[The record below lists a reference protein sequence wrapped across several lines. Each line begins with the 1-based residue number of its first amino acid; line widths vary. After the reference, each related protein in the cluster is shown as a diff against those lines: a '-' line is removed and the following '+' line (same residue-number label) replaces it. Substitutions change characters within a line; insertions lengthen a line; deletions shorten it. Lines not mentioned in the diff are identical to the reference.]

1 MDPNLMNLKQRM
13 IKTSIE
19 FIRAQRVYLK
29 VTAPN
34 SRASQTELKES
45 SEEYLIAAEPY
56 DAALQE
62 LREYL
67 LGAEPSEMIA
77 VELDHTE
84 RFINLLNKEISN
96 SRFRNLGVRC
106 IVRGCHLTISDYKRK
121 SPSMI

>member
-45 SEEYLIAAEPY
+45 SEEYLKEAEPY

-67 LGAEPSEMIA
+67 IGAEPSEMIA

-84 RFINLLNKEISN
+84 RFINALNKEIKVC
-96 SRFRNLGVRC
+96 L
-106 IVRGCHLTISDYKRK
+106 KR
-121 SPSMI
+121 IARHEE

>member
-29 VTAPN
+29 TTAPN
-34 SRASQTELKES
+34 SRASQTELKEA
-45 SEEYLIAAEPY
+45 SEEYLKAAEPY

-84 RFINLLNKEISN
+84 RLIEALDKEKKVVLKLIA
-96 SRFRNLGVRC
+96 RHGE
-106 IVRGCHLTISDYKRK
+106 
-121 SPSMI
+121 